1 MEVLTE
7 LVSYAI
13 SELQRDLD
21 ESKANVYGALL
32 DVTSL
37 YAGTM
42 QQTLPVVSYEWNETI
57 TLREIVATSDDSVV
71 GFFVEVDIAYPSS
84 LRDSHNDLPLA
95 PEKILIPKSWLSPY
109 AQSFNVKLPSD
120 GREKLVETL
129 LDKNRYVCHYRN
141 LKFYV
146 NQLLKVRKLH
156 RVIQFRQSKWLG
168 DYISKNTIMRRQGT
182 NDFEKNFYKLMSN
195 ACFGKTMEN
204 LRNRREILFVNT
216 EKQAEKSLLKPT
228 FKSYQFIHNDL
239 VCVSFALKKIFW
251 SEPTPVGASILDLSK
266 LSLYK
271 FHYEEMKP
279 RFGDKIKVC
288 YKDTDSLLY
297 RVETENLYSEMASFK
312 HLLDLSDYPEEH
324 FLHDKTN
331 KKVPLTMTDELQ
343 GKVLS
348 EVVCLRSKLCSIQFE
363 GGVRHSAKGV
373 QKSVKKT
380 LNHELFKECLLKKG
394 KVKRFMTQLRSKD
407 HQIVV
412 SRVHKVALSSYDDKR
427 YLLNDGIHSLAYGH
441 YKIKGQPSSNGY
453 FLFIFSDNVHSL
465 KP

>member
-1 MEVLTE
+1 MKVYKLDPVQFFSAPNLSWDAMLITTRVDLGLLSDIDMLLFFERGIRGGINGIGE
-7 LVSYAI
+7 LRHFRANN
-13 SELQRDLD
+13 RDLEVFD
-21 ESKANVYGALL
+21 ESKANVYGAFF

-42 QQTLPVVSYEWNETI
+42 QQTLPLDSYEWNETI
-57 TLREIVATSDDSVV
+57 TLREILATSDDSVV

-84 LRDSHNDLPLA
+84 LHDSHNDLPLA
-95 PEKILIPKSWLSPY
+95 PGKILIRKSWLSPY
-109 AQSFNVKLPSD
+109 PQSFNVKLPSD

-146 NQLLKVRKLH
+146 NQGLKVRKLH

-168 DYISKNTIMRRQGT
+168 VYISKNTIMRKQAT
-182 NDFEKNFYKLMSN
+182 NDFQKNFYKLMSN

-204 LRNRREILFVNT
+204 LRNRREYLFVNN

-228 FKSYQFIHNDL
+228 FKSYQIFHNGL
-239 VCVSFALKKIFW
+239 VSVSFAPSKIVWLK
-251 SEPTPVGASILDLSK
+251 PTPVGASILDLSK

-297 RVETENLYSEMASFK
+297 RVETENLYSEMATFK

-324 FLHDKTN
+324 FLHDETN

-348 EVVCLRSKLCSIQFE
+348 EVFNLKAVSNR
-363 GGVRHSAKGV
+363 V
-373 QKSVKKT
+373 QKEYKKVW
-380 LNHELFKECLLKKG
+380 KK
-394 KVKRFMTQLRSKD
+394 
-407 HQIVV
+407 
-412 SRVHKVALSSYDDKR
+412 
-427 YLLNDGIHSLAYGH
+427 
-441 YKIKGQPSSNGY
+441 P
-453 FLFIFSDNVHSL
+453 
-465 KP
+465 